1 LEQAGVW
8 MSTRGRGSVQLTKLE
23 VHEIVVNQ
31 DALRFTYDITTSI
44 R

>member
-1 LEQAGVW
+1 MAW
-8 MSTRGRGSVQLTKLE
+8 MSTSGRGSVQLAELE
-23 VHEIVVNQ
+23 VREIAVEQ